1 MIETIKEI
9 IAKQLQI
16 DVDIINDDADIFDDL
31 GADSLD
37 VVEML
42 MAVEIAFGVSVPDD
56 EIINMRTIREIIN
69 YIELHCDGDFE
80 YIEDDDGIEDL
91 L

>member
-1 MIETIKEI
+1 MIDTIKDI

-16 DVDIINDDADIFDDL
+16 DIDIIDDDADIFDDL

-56 EIINMRTIREIIN
+56 EIINMRTIRDIKN
-69 YIELHCDGDFE
+69 YIELNSDADFE
-80 YIEDDDGIEDL
+80 YIEEEDDIEDL

>member
-1 MIETIKEI
+1 MVDAIKDI

-16 DVDIINDDADIFDDL
+16 DAIMIDDDADIFDDL

-42 MAVEIAFGVSVPDD
+42 MAVEVNLGVSVPDD
-56 EIINMRTIREIIN
+56 KIVNMKTVRDIKN
-69 YIELHCDGDFE
+69 YIEM
-80 YIEDDDGIEDL
+80 II
-91 L
+91 

>member
-1 MIETIKEI
+1 MIDTIKDI

-16 DVDIINDDADIFDDL
+16 DIDIIDDDADIFDDL

-56 EIINMRTIREIIN
+56 EIINMRTIRDIKN
-69 YIELHCDGDFE
+69 YIELHSDADFE
-80 YIEDDDGIEDL
+80 YIEEEDDIEDL

>member
-1 MIETIKEI
+1 MSETIKDI

-16 DVDIINDDADIFDDL
+16 DAEMIDDDADIFDDL

-42 MAVEIAFGVSVPDD
+42 MAAEVTFGVSVPDD
-56 EIINMRTIREIIN
+56 EIVNLKTVRDMMN
-69 YIELHCDGDFE
+69 YIELHADSDYD
-80 YIEDDDGIEDL
+80 YIDSDDDEEIL
-91 L
+91 

>member
-1 MIETIKEI
+1 MVDAILDI

-16 DVDIINDDADIFDDL
+16 DAVMIDDDADIFDDL

-42 MAVEIAFGVSVPDD
+42 MAVEVTFGFSVPDD
-56 EIINMRTIREIIN
+56 KIVNMKTVRDIIN
-69 YIELHCDGDFE
+69 YIEIHSKDTDE
-80 YIEDDDGIEDL
+80 NEEL

>member
-1 MIETIKEI
+1 MIETIKDI

-16 DVDIINDDADIFDDL
+16 DIDIIDDDADIFDDL

-56 EIINMRTIREIIN
+56 EIINMRTIRDIIN
-69 YIELHCDGDFE
+69 YIELHSDTDFE
-80 YIEDDDGIEDL
+80 YIEEDDEIEDL

>member
-1 MIETIKEI
+1 MIETIKDI

-16 DVDIINDDADIFDDL
+16 DIDLIDDDADIFDDL

-56 EIINMRTIREIIN
+56 EIINMRTIRDIIN
-69 YIELHCDGDFE
+69 YIELHSDTDFE
-80 YIEDDDGIEDL
+80 YIEEDDEIEDL

>member
-1 MIETIKEI
+1 MVDAIKDI

-16 DVDIINDDADIFDDL
+16 DADMIDDDADIVDDL

-42 MAVEIAFGVSVPDD
+42 MAVEVTLGFSVPDD
-56 EIINMRTIREIIN
+56 QIVNMKTVRDIID
-69 YIELHCDGDFE
+69 YIELHSDAGFDYKDTDE
-80 YIEDDDGIEDL
+80 NEEIL
-91 L
+91 